1 MVHLRSIKQPKHWSV
16 TTPVRVPA
24 STSVCV
30 PAGTVVSFLLT
41 PTRSGVNSAME
52 AWGRDLRNLHNT
64 TRNKADIVVSKLGY
78 WTDKYVTC
86 TLAAPIAIHRSST
99 RQLCW
104 FMTLFYR

>member
-1 MVHLRSIKQPKHWSV
+1 MLRSRYGALVQRLAKTNKTAALASD
-16 TTPVRVPA
+16 RV
-24 STSVCV
+24 
-30 PAGTVVSFLLT
+30 
-41 PTRSGVNSAME
+41 VN
-52 AWGRDLRNLHNT
+52 
-64 TRNKADIVVSKLGY
+64 KLGY